1 MTIPLWTNEPTILL
15 NKSYIF
21 EIWPLSS
28 MSYEQKINAITRFI
42 IIATILGY
50 ILTQSLNIL
59 LIGIFTLCAI
69 FAFVS
74 FQKKKITN
82 ESVEEGF
89 GLLNNEASDFINNSI
104 RPEEQ
109 QQIINPETLDTFL
122 KSEFKE
128 GTRKNPFSNVLL
140 TEINDEP
147 ERKAAPPSFNTD
159 VSVDITTN
167 VKRAIQRLNP
177 TIKSTNKQL
186 FGDLWQNF
194 QLDKSN
200 RAFYSTPNTRVS
212 NDQGAFAQYLYGYM
226 PSAKESTPD
235 GNMQRVAD
243 NYRYILY

>member
-21 EIWPLSS
+21 ELWPLSS
-28 MSYEQKINAITRFI
+28 MSYEEKINAMTRFI
-42 IIATILGY
+42 ILATILGY
-50 ILTQSLNIL
+50 ILSQSLNIL
-59 LIGIFTLCAI
+59 LVGILTLCAI

-82 ESVEEGF
+82 KLVNEGF
-89 GLLNNEASDFINNSI
+89 QLLDSEVSDLLKDPKEN
-104 RPEEQ
+104 
-109 QQIINPETLDTFL
+109 QQIINPETLDSFL

-167 VKRAIQRLNP
+167 VKRAVQRLNP

-194 QLDKSN
+194 ELDNSN
-200 RAFYSTPNTRVS
+200 RAFYSTPNTRVA
-212 NDQGAFAQYLYGYM
+212 NDQGSFAQYLYGYM